1 MNQLFSALN
10 GTNVLNYTNI
20 LQLNLDLMKQKKMVT
35 AGDFFR
41 MTCNLWQ
48 IAIQCIVRHILNVN
62 HFRLRILA
70 RENIKLLPKTYVF
83 SHIQNP
89 IIVFISEKKTIFSY
103 TKKNSIVRRVKID
116 VSTWFMSHTNTNYS
130 SLCKIPC
137 CVYLF
142 AKIARHHDRKGETEK
157 QKEARMC

>member
-1 MNQLFSALN
+1 MCWTIRTFFRW
-10 GTNVLNYTNI
+10 I
-20 LQLNLDLMKQKKMVT
+20 LIWWNKKKMVT

-89 IIVFISEKKTIFSY
+89 IIVFISEKKLFLVIRRRIQSFDGWRSMLVRDLCHTRTPTTALCVKSHVVCISLQKLLGIM
-103 TKKNSIVRRVKID
+103 TERERQRNRKKLVCVK
-116 VSTWFMSHTNTNYS
+116 
-130 SLCKIPC
+130 
-137 CVYLF
+137 
-142 AKIARHHDRKGETEK
+142 RKC
-157 QKEARMC
+157 RSVMLV